1 MPFVCHTTMQQHF
14 NHNHNKNLTKKKK
27 GEREK
32 LFLNLMH
39 CSQYTS
45 QFFSTGKGHY
55 FTDTVALFGK
65 KQKLNHM
72 ISVTTINKNQC
83 ERSQRKWINEAQS
96 FSWELWKSS
105 GPDMIGSSIKI
116 LALSQKLGICC
127 HRWPRWRIDHLT
139 IVMCYLSL
147 LRFLEMAK
155 KNQQCIVPLKWEIR
169 GESDKMLFDFIF
181 WVG

>member
-1 MPFVCHTTMQQHF
+1 MFSHTECHLSATQQCNSTLITTI
-14 NHNHNKNLTKKKK
+14 TKILQ
-27 GEREK
+27 K
-32 LFLNLMH
+32 LFLNIFFQLAKGT
-39 CSQYTS
+39 TS
-45 QFFSTGKGHY
+45 QTLLHCLARNKNWITWLAWQS
-55 FTDTVALFGK
+55 
-65 KQKLNHM
+65 
-72 ISVTTINKNQC
+72 INKNQC

-155 KNQQCIVPLKWEIR
+155 KNQQCVGPLKWEIG